1 MEARATPSPIASER
15 PHRPRFWAIDVA
27 QTRGGGKGRRGGVGV
42 GVGVEGEVDGVGWEL
57 GESNYDVWSQLMEMQ
72 IAGRE
77 KLEYII
83 GKTTPPKETDTSYA
97 KWYSENQKVKG
108 WLLTSMSP
116 EIMKRYI
123 RLRSARDIWNALA
136 KAFYDG
142 SDESQLFALNQRAF
156 STKQVGRPLSIY
168 YGDLVEIFQE
178 MDHRDKIVMK
188 DPDDIITYK
197 KSVEK
202 LRVHIFLNGLDAEF
216 EQIQGEILR
225 KDPPL
230 DLEETY
236 AYVRRD
242 FVRRTTMNG
251 DSNQSESTALIAR
264 RTKPQHTNSKLGF
277 STSGDATARSA
288 RICTNCGEVGHTK
301 ARCYE
306 LIGYPEWWDPSKA
319 PRKRNSKPNHHATV
333 AVTKPTNVSENS
345 SNHASVAVVESSN
358 TGKVFHTYVPTNNS
372 AWIID
377 SGATDHMTFDTNHVK
392 SLKPSSQQIVSTANG
407 NPSPVAGEG
416 SVSLTE
422 HLNLDSVLVVPT
434 LKHNLLMITTQY
446 QAHIQVLR
454 TDNGGE
460 FVNQDLQ
467 RYLNLHGIVHQMTCP
482 YSPQQNGVAERKNRH
497 LLEVVR
503 ASLFEA
509 NMPTSYWG
517 EAVTVATYLINRMP
531 SSSLQFRTPFDVL
544 YKIDAVRDPKW
555 KEAMNEEMKSLHK
568 NSTWEIVD
576 LPEGKKPVGCRWVFT
591 IKYKADGTI
600 ERYKA
605 RLVAKGYTQTYGIDY
620 METFAPVAKINT
632 VCILLSL
639 AVNLNWYLHQFDV
652 KNAFLHGD
660 LQEKVYMDLPPGCN
674 MHLKYSKQVCRLKK
688 ALYGLKQS
696 PRAWFGRF
704 TKSMKSFGYK
714 QSNSDH
720 TLFLKHNKE
729 KVTALIVYVDDM
741 IVTGNDP
748 EERKALQ
755 KHLAREFEMKDLG
768 QLKYFL

>member
-1 MEARATPSPIASER
+1 MTTNSKLESISESSSAPIIHIQSENTG
-15 PHRPRFWAIDVA
+15 FTA
-27 QTRGGGKGRRGGVGV
+27 GVI
-42 GVGVEGEVDGVGWEL
+42 L
-57 GESNYDVWSQLMEMQ
+57 TESNYDVWSQLMEMQ

-97 KWYSENQKVKG
+97 KC
-108 WLLTSMSP
+108 
-116 EIMKRYI
+116 
-123 RLRSARDIWNALA
+123 ARDIWNALA

-197 KSVEK
+197 KSVER

-242 FVRRTTMNG
+242 FIRRTTMNG

-333 AVTKPTNVSENS
+333 AVTKPTNVSKNS

-372 AWIID
+372 TWIID

-392 SLKPSSQQIVSTANG
+392 SFKPSSQQIVSTANG

-416 SVSLTE
+416 SVFLTE

-434 LKHNLLMITTQY
+434 LKHNLLSVAQITNALHWMITTQY

-509 NMPTSYWG
+509 NMPTSYW
-517 EAVTVATYLINRMP
+517 E
-531 SSSLQFRTPFDVL
+531 
-544 YKIDAVRDPKW
+544 
-555 KEAMNEEMKSLHK
+555 
-568 NSTWEIVD
+568 
-576 LPEGKKPVGCRWVFT
+576 KP
-591 IKYKADGTI
+591 
-600 ERYKA
+600 
-605 RLVAKGYTQTYGIDY
+605 
-620 METFAPVAKINT
+620 
-632 VCILLSL
+632 
-639 AVNLNWYLHQFDV
+639 
-652 KNAFLHGD
+652 
-660 LQEKVYMDLPPGCN
+660 
-674 MHLKYSKQVCRLKK
+674 
-688 ALYGLKQS
+688 
-696 PRAWFGRF
+696 
-704 TKSMKSFGYK
+704 
-714 QSNSDH
+714 
-720 TLFLKHNKE
+720 
-729 KVTALIVYVDDM
+729 
-741 IVTGNDP
+741 
-748 EERKALQ
+748 
-755 KHLAREFEMKDLG
+755 
-768 QLKYFL
+768 

>member
-1 MEARATPSPIASER
+1 M
-15 PHRPRFWAIDVA
+15 VA
-27 QTRGGGKGRRGGVGV
+27 DFNVT
-42 GVGVEGEVDGVGWEL
+42 
-57 GESNYDVWSQLMEMQ
+57 
-72 IAGRE
+72 
-77 KLEYII
+77 
-83 GKTTPPKETDTSYA
+83 
-97 KWYSENQKVKG
+97 
-108 WLLTSMSP
+108 

-197 KSVEK
+197 KSVER

-358 TGKVFHTYVPTNNS
+358 TGHS
-372 AWIID
+372 D
-377 SGATDHMTFDTNHVK
+377 SKTIGYGTRRGK
-392 SLKPSSQQIVSTANG
+392 LYY
-407 NPSPVAGEG
+407 
-416 SVSLTE
+416 
-422 HLNLDSVLVVPT
+422 LDLMPAIS
-434 LKHNLLMITTQY
+434 NQMITTQY

-531 SSSLQFRTPFDVL
+531 SSSLQFRTPFDF
-544 YKIDAVRDPKW
+544 YKIVSASTMPNLPQVFDCVAFVHLHRHLRNKLEPRALQCVFVGYGLHQKGYRCYHPPSRKLYVTRDVVFHEDKMYYSTPESPIQGEMINELQTLDLHTVDIINNDIEDANNPFTGDENSQNDEDGMETTPETTRLAASPPNNVSGDQLISQVDSISESQVNSQPTRIRELPNRVTRGIPRVNYEPLLNSKTKYPINNFVSYHRLSKENEALVNQLSTVSIPSSVQDAVRDPKW

-568 NSTWEIVD
+568 NSTWKSLIYLKGRNLLD
-576 LPEGKKPVGCRWVFT
+576 VGGSSPSNTKQMELLNDTKQGLLLRDILRRTELIIWRHLHRCQDQYGSYSSISSCKSQLVFT
-591 IKYKADGTI
+591 SI
-600 ERYKA
+600 
-605 RLVAKGYTQTYGIDY
+605 
-620 METFAPVAKINT
+620 
-632 VCILLSL
+632 
-639 AVNLNWYLHQFDV
+639 
-652 KNAFLHGD
+652 
-660 LQEKVYMDLPPGCN
+660 
-674 MHLKYSKQVCRLKK
+674 
-688 ALYGLKQS
+688 
-696 PRAWFGRF
+696 
-704 TKSMKSFGYK
+704 
-714 QSNSDH
+714 
-720 TLFLKHNKE
+720 
-729 KVTALIVYVDDM
+729 
-741 IVTGNDP
+741 
-748 EERKALQ
+748 
-755 KHLAREFEMKDLG
+755 
-768 QLKYFL
+768 